1 MLAHILRAQAAT
13 VLIVASF
20 LTGCSGMRL
29 VDSDV
34 TAFAAWTAAPPAPGT
49 RYKFERLPSQ
59 TVATQQDRI
68 EALATT
74 SLSKVGMALSPESA
88 VYSVQVLLTTEI
100 VQRYPTSGFG
110 GLGSFG
116 SFGGLPAGGTSVFL
130 GSGGLGGSVGL
141 SFPIGFGEPYYKRSL
156 SILMRELTTQ
166 KVVFETRAAHEGVWG
181 DGFAVL
187 PAMLDSAL
195 LGFPQPQTGTRR
207 INVEIP
213 R

>member
-1 MLAHILRAQAAT
+1 MIQAQTAIIFIAT
-13 VLIVASF
+13 IF
-20 LTGCSGMRL
+20 LTACSGMRI

-34 TAFAAWTAAPPAPGT
+34 TAFAAWTAAPPGPGT

-59 TVATQQDRI
+59 TAATQQDRI
-68 EALATT
+68 EAIATT
-74 SLSKVGMALSPESA
+74 SLSKVGMALSPPDA
-88 VYSVQVLLTTEI
+88 RYSVQVLLSTEI
-100 VQRYPTSGFG
+100 VQRYSEPGFGFG
-110 GLGSFG
+110 GAGVF
-116 SFGGLPAGGTSVFL
+116 AGGGSRGTSI
-130 GSGGLGGSVGL
+130 GL

-166 KVVFETRAAHEGVWG
+166 KVVFETRALHDGVWN

-195 LGFPQPQTGTRR
+195 LGFPQPPAGMRR